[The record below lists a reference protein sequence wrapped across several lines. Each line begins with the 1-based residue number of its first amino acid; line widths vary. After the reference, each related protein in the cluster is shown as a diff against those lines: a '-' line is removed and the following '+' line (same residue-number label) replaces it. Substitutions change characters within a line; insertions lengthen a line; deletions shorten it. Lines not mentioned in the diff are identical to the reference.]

1 MVHTVLAVVTMVLLW
16 WTAGVAAAHVPIYE
30 QLEMKSLPFMT
41 DLMLKMSPVVLHPG
55 FLIAGGVVGLALIVL
70 GHFGFMDRA
79 LLPLILAEAL
89 VVAILVFGW
98 LVAIPAPL
106 RQIQEKL
113 AS

>member
-1 MVHTVLAVVTMVLLW
+1 MIHTILAVVTMVLLW
-16 WTAGVAAAHVPIYE
+16 WTAGVAAAHAPIYE

-41 DLMLKMSPVVLHPG
+41 DLMLKMSPIVLHPG
-55 FLIAGGVVGLALIVL
+55 FLIAGGVAGVALIVL

-79 LLPLILAEAL
+79 LLPLILAESL
-89 VVAILVFGW
+89 VAAFLLLGW

-106 RQIQEKL
+106 WQIREKL